1 VVEWKWGGVTIQQ
14 SCEEFDQDAWTLKI
28 YTLLQDNGVD
38 CDAITCPSTV
48 TNDCGSAAGRRL
60 AEGAV
65 VADTSIQMTEAQH
78 EKAKDALADLS
89 DPDAAPGIMGVTIT
103 DAGAITADIV
113 VAEAQPAAKSVV
125 DWGFDVK
132 EGDYDPTSSP
142 AAYAAALAAEMGDP
156 SITAD
161 DLTVSAVQKT
171 DGTWSVSVAVDAGD
185 DAAAAQKAKDELSAK
200 TPAQLETA
208 LGLAADSV
216 PAGSVQTATEA
227 EKTADASVSFGFDVA
242 EGEYDPA
249 TSPAAYAAALAEKM
263 GDPFTADDFT
273 VTAVKN
279 EDGTWSVSVAVDA
292 GDDAAAAHGAADTLS
307 KTTPAELETALG
319 LTPGSVTEGSISA
332 ASAVEY
338 GGVQTEK
345 HTVAFGF
352 DVAADEYD
360 PATSPA
366 AYAAA
371 LAAEMG
377 RPFKADDFTVTAV
390 QNADGTWSVSVE
402 VDAGDDA
409 AAAQKA
415 KEELSAKSPADL
427 EKALNLEAGSVS
439 DITPATVAKETAH
452 SAVSYSFV
460 VSGEYDPTAYAQKLA
475 AELAP
480 IAASDITVTAVQN
493 TDGTWSVSVMVN
505 AGTDAAAAR
514 RAAAKLE
521 SMTEE
526 RLASVLG
533 LAAGSVEEVGEPSIA
548 VQYAPFSP
556 TADASPPPAARLDEL
571 GPSAQTTADE
581 GPLVGGIV
589 GGIVFVLLVMVLVY
603 FYLKKRDE
611 KAAAAAWLKQE
622 NEKAQGPVIV
632 TETPQEPPKTPPAVE
647 PAAVDEEEPNFSGD
661 DDEPHSP
668 KSPGQ
673 IFV

>member
-1 VVEWKWGGVTIQQ
+1 M
-14 SCEEFDQDAWTLKI
+14 
-28 YTLLQDNGVD
+28 
-38 CDAITCPSTV
+38 
-48 TNDCGSAAGRRL
+48 
-60 AEGAV
+60 
-65 VADTSIQMTEAQH
+65 QMTQAQH
-78 EKAKDALADLS
+78 AKAKDTLDTLS
-89 DPDAAPGIMGVTIT
+89 DAGLASDKMGVQIA
-103 DAGAITADIV
+103 DAGAITADLV

-125 DWGFDVK
+125 DWGFEVK
-132 EGDYDPTSSP
+132 EEPSP
-142 AAYAAALAAEMGDP
+142 AKYAAALAAEMGDP
-156 SITAD
+156 FTAD
-161 DLTVSAVQKT
+161 DLTVSAVQNA
-171 DGTWSVSVAVDAGD
+171 DGTWAVSVAVDAGD
-185 DAAAAQKAKDELSAK
+185 NPAAAQKAKEELSAK
-200 TPAQLETA
+200 TPAELEKA
-208 LGLAADSV
+208 LNLAADSV

-227 EKTADASVSFGFDVA
+227 EKTAEASVSFGFDVA
-242 EGEYDPA
+242 AGEYDPA
-249 TSPAAYAAALAEKM
+249 TSPAAYAAALAAEM
-263 GDPFTADDFT
+263 GDPFTADDIT

-279 EDGTWSVSVAVDA
+279 EDGTWSVSVAADA
-292 GDDAAAAHGAADTLS
+292 GDDAAAAHAAADKLS

-319 LTPGSVTEGSISA
+319 LTLGSVEEDSISA

-338 GGVQTEK
+338 GGVETEK
-345 HTVAFGF
+345 NTVSFGF

-390 QNADGTWSVSVE
+390 QNADGTWAVSVE

-409 AAAQKA
+409 DAAEKA
-415 KEELSAKSPADL
+415 KEELSAKTPAYL
-427 EKALNLEAGSVS
+427 EKALNLAAGSVS
-439 DITPATVAKETAH
+439 AITPATVAKETAH

-460 VSGEYDPTAYAQKLA
+460 VSGEYDPNAYAQNLA

-480 IAASDITVTAVQN
+480 IAASDITVTAVEN
-493 TDGTWSVSVMVN
+493 TDGTWSVSVTVN

-521 SMTEE
+521 SMTEA
-526 RLASVLG
+526 RLAAVLG
-533 LAAGSVEEVGEPSIA
+533 LPEGSVEEVGEPSIA

-556 TADASPPPAARLDEL
+556 TADASPPPAAARLVEL

-589 GGIVFVLLVMVLVY
+589 GGIVFVLLLMVLVY

-632 TETPQEPPKTPPAVE
+632 TETPQEPEPKTPPAVT
-647 PAAVDEEEPNFSGD
+647 PAADEEEPNFSGD

>member
-1 VVEWKWGGVTIQQ
+1 
-14 SCEEFDQDAWTLKI
+14 
-28 YTLLQDNGVD
+28 
-38 CDAITCPSTV
+38 
-48 TNDCGSAAGRRL
+48 
-60 AEGAV
+60 
-65 VADTSIQMTEAQH
+65 
-78 EKAKDALADLS
+78 
-89 DPDAAPGIMGVTIT
+89 MGVEIA
-103 DAGAITADIV
+103 DAGAITADLV

-125 DWGFDVK
+125 DWGFEVK
-132 EGDYDPTSSP
+132 EEPSP
-142 AAYAAALAAEMGDP
+142 AD
-156 SITAD
+156 
-161 DLTVSAVQKT
+161 
-171 DGTWSVSVAVDAGD
+171 
-185 DAAAAQKAKDELSAK
+185 
-200 TPAQLETA
+200 
-208 LGLAADSV
+208 
-216 PAGSVQTATEA
+216 
-227 EKTADASVSFGFDVA
+227 
-242 EGEYDPA
+242 
-249 TSPAAYAAALAEKM
+249 YAAALAEEM
-263 GDPFTADDFT
+263 GDPFTADDIT

-279 EDGTWSVSVAVDA
+279 EDGTWSVSVAADA
-292 GDDAAAAHGAADTLS
+292 GDDAAAAHGAADKLS

-319 LTPGSVTEGSISA
+319 LTPGSVEEDSISA

-338 GGVQTEK
+338 SGVETEK
-345 HTVAFGF
+345 NTVSFGF

-390 QNADGTWSVSVE
+390 QNADGTWSVSIE

-409 AAAQKA
+409 DAAEKA
-415 KEELSAKSPADL
+415 KGELSAKTPADL

-460 VSGEYDPTAYAQKLA
+460 VKGEYDPAAYAQKLA

-493 TDGTWSVSVMVN
+493 TDGTWSVSVTVN

-514 RAAAKLE
+514 RAAAQLE
-521 SMTEE
+521 SMTEA
-526 RLASVLG
+526 RLAAVLG
-533 LAAGSVEEVGEPSIA
+533 LPAGSVEEVGEASIA

-556 TADASPPPAARLDEL
+556 TADASPPPAGRLDEL

-589 GGIVFVLLVMVLVY
+589 GGIVFLLLLMVLVY

-632 TETPQEPPKTPPAVE
+632 TETPQEPKTPPAVE

>member
-1 VVEWKWGGVTIQQ
+1 
-14 SCEEFDQDAWTLKI
+14 
-28 YTLLQDNGVD
+28 
-38 CDAITCPSTV
+38 
-48 TNDCGSAAGRRL
+48 
-60 AEGAV
+60 
-65 VADTSIQMTEAQH
+65 
-78 EKAKDALADLS
+78 
-89 DPDAAPGIMGVTIT
+89 
-103 DAGAITADIV
+103 
-113 VAEAQPAAKSVV
+113 
-125 DWGFDVK
+125 
-132 EGDYDPTSSP
+132 
-142 AAYAAALAAEMGDP
+142 MGDP

-161 DLTVSAVQKT
+161 DLAVSAVQKD
-171 DGTWSVSVAVDAGD
+171 DGTWAVSVAVDAGD
-185 DAAAAQKAKDELSAK
+185 DAAAAQKAKEELSAK

-227 EKTADASVSFGFDVA
+227 EKTAEASVSFGFDVA
-242 EGEYDPA
+242 AGEYDPA

-263 GDPFTADDFT
+263 GDPFTADDIT

-292 GDDAAAAHGAADTLS
+292 GDDAAAAHGAADKLS

-319 LTPGSVTEGSISA
+319 LTPGSVEKDSISA

-338 GGVQTEK
+338 GGVETEK
-345 HTVAFGF
+345 NTVSFGF

-377 RPFKADDFTVTAV
+377 DPSITADDLAVSAV
-390 QNADGTWSVSVE
+390 QKADGTWAVSVA
-402 VDAGDDA
+402 VDAGDNP

-415 KEELSAKSPADL
+415 KEELSAKTPADL

-460 VSGEYDPTAYAQKLA
+460 VTGEYDPAAYAQKLA

-480 IAASDITVTAVQN
+480 IAASDITVTAVEN
-493 TDGTWSVSVMVN
+493 TDGTWSVSVTVN

-521 SMTEE
+521 SMTEA
-526 RLASVLG
+526 RLAAVLG

-589 GGIVFVLLVMVLVY
+589 GGIVFVLLLMVLVY

-632 TETPQEPPKTPPAVE
+632 TETPQEPKTPPAVE

>member
-1 VVEWKWGGVTIQQ
+1 
-14 SCEEFDQDAWTLKI
+14 
-28 YTLLQDNGVD
+28 
-38 CDAITCPSTV
+38 
-48 TNDCGSAAGRRL
+48 
-60 AEGAV
+60 
-65 VADTSIQMTEAQH
+65 
-78 EKAKDALADLS
+78 
-89 DPDAAPGIMGVTIT
+89 
-103 DAGAITADIV
+103 
-113 VAEAQPAAKSVV
+113 
-125 DWGFDVK
+125 
-132 EGDYDPTSSP
+132 
-142 AAYAAALAAEMGDP
+142 MGDP
-156 SITAD
+156 FTAD
-161 DLTVSAVQKT
+161 DFTVTAVKN
-171 DGTWSVSVAVDAGD
+171 DGTPPTWSVSVAVDAGD
-185 DAAAAQKAKDELSAK
+185 NPAAAQKAREELSAK
-200 TPAQLETA
+200 TPAELEKA
-208 LGLAADSV
+208 LNLAADSV

-227 EKTADASVSFGFDVA
+227 EKTAEASVSFGFDVA
-242 EGEYDPA
+242 AGEYDPA
-249 TSPAAYAAALAEKM
+249 TSPAAYAAALAAEM
-263 GDPFTADDFT
+263 GDPFTADDIT

-279 EDGTWSVSVAVDA
+279 EDGTWSVSVAADA
-292 GDDAAAAHGAADTLS
+292 GDDAAAAHGAADKLS

-319 LTPGSVTEGSISA
+319 LTPGSVEEDSISA

-338 GGVQTEK
+338 GGVETEK
-345 HTVAFGF
+345 NTVSFGF

-360 PATSPA
+360 PDTSPA

-390 QNADGTWSVSVE
+390 QNADGTWAVSVA

-415 KEELSAKSPADL
+415 KEELSAKTPADL

-439 DITPATVAKETAH
+439 DVTPATVAKETAH

-460 VSGEYDPTAYAQKLA
+460 VSGEYDPNAYAQKLA

-480 IAASDITVTAVQN
+480 IAASDITVTAVEN
-493 TDGTWSVSVMVN
+493 TDGTWSVSVTVN

-521 SMTEE
+521 SMTEA
-526 RLASVLG
+526 RLAAVLG
-533 LAAGSVEEVGEPSIA
+533 LPAGSVEEVGEASVA

-556 TADASPPPAARLDEL
+556 AADASPPPAARLDEL
-571 GPSAQTTADE
+571 GPSAQTAADE

-589 GGIVFVLLVMVLVY
+589 GGIVFVLLLMVLVY

-632 TETPQEPPKTPPAVE
+632 TETPQEPKTPPAVE

>member
-1 VVEWKWGGVTIQQ
+1 MVEWKWGGVTIQQ

-89 DPDAAPGIMGVTIT
+89 DPDAAPGIMGVPIT

-125 DWGFDVK
+125 DWGFEVK
-132 EGDYDPTSSP
+132 EADYNPATSP
-142 AAYAAALAAEMGDP
+142 ADYAAALAAEMGDP

-161 DLTVSAVQKT
+161 DLSVSAVQKD
-171 DGTWSVSVAVDAGD
+171 DGTWAVSVA
-185 DAAAAQKAKDELSAK
+185 
-200 TPAQLETA
+200 
-208 LGLAADSV
+208 
-216 PAGSVQTATEA
+216 
-227 EKTADASVSFGFDVA
+227 
-242 EGEYDPA
+242 
-249 TSPAAYAAALAEKM
+249 
-263 GDPFTADDFT
+263 
-273 VTAVKN
+273 
-279 EDGTWSVSVAVDA
+279 
-292 GDDAAAAHGAADTLS
+292 
-307 KTTPAELETALG
+307 
-319 LTPGSVTEGSISA
+319 
-332 ASAVEY
+332 
-338 GGVQTEK
+338 
-345 HTVAFGF
+345 
-352 DVAADEYD
+352 
-360 PATSPA
+360 
-366 AYAAA
+366 
-371 LAAEMG
+371 
-377 RPFKADDFTVTAV
+377 
-390 QNADGTWSVSVE
+390 

-415 KEELSAKSPADL
+415 KEELSAKTPADL

-460 VSGEYDPTAYAQKLA
+460 VSGEYDPAAYAQKLA

-521 SMTEE
+521 SMTEA
-526 RLASVLG
+526 RLAAVLG
-533 LAAGSVEEVGEPSIA
+533 LAAGSVEEVGEASIA

-589 GGIVFVLLVMVLVY
+589 GGIVFVLLLMVLVY

-632 TETPQEPPKTPPAVE
+632 TETPQEPKTPPAVE